1 MRVGV
6 FEVERVLLLYDE
18 RLLLVVVADVRV
30 VLVLPPLYAARVL
43 FEDVAETRVFGAVAA
58 EVRVVVTEVRLVVF
72 TLLAFARVEVP
83 LTSPRVEVAVVAVA
97 RVEAAVPAAVWRVV
111 AVATELRVEERIA
124 AVLALPYVRPDVPV
138 AVWRV
143 LAAFIVFA

>member
-30 VLVLPPLYAARVL
+30 VFVLPPLYAARVL

-58 EVRVVVTEVRLVVF
+58 EVRVAVTEVRLVVF
-72 TLLAFARVEVP
+72 TLPAFARVEVP

-97 RVEAAVPAAVWRVV
+97 RVEAAVPAAV
-111 AVATELRVEERIA
+111 
-124 AVLALPYVRPDVPV
+124 
-138 AVWRV
+138 
-143 LAAFIVFA
+143 